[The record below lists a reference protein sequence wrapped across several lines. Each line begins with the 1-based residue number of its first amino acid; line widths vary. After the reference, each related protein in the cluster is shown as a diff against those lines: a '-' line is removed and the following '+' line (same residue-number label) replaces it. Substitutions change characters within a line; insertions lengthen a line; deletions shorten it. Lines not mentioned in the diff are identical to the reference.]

1 MTLDDLNKQLIK
13 VLWQGAKD
21 IDKMCKETTQCTAGT
36 TTPRP
41 SVPAS
46 PQV

>member
-1 MTLDDLNKQLIK
+1 MTLDDFNRQLIE

-21 IDKMCKETTQCTAGT
+21 IDQMCKETSPCIAGT

-41 SVPAS
+41 SAPAS
-46 PQV
+46 LLD